1 MSLSSDSP
9 SGQVCNR
16 CGALQTLPDARF
28 CMACGQALDTAS
40 VPDSLP
46 TSKSA
51 LQPATGATVRL
62 PNARGEQ
69 SVVGG
74 TMRLPSSGAIPPSLW
89 WQPHVPGH
97 DDVIAVYVPLRAVVG
112 GWSGAI
118 RDGWRKLDQAWA
130 RDGTSRQVVTFVV
143 EREWFAAPDCA
154 RNMRLFMRIQARS
167 FADEGH
173 TRYGFRYRI
182 GTDPP
187 LEVVDA
193 WWVEADRQ
201 PRRDLPVPQIQV
213 MAPPRVQRVSDYD
226 EKIGAMHP
234 REAELW
240 ARQGQIY
247 GLFRLPN
254 TFQQRTPAGRGLP
267 LLELPDGV
275 VWQRLA
281 SMFRQIYRVQLHKP
295 LRCHASDWQELQ
307 PRMQRDAQGLG
318 LDMET
323 DTVVEWWLDRQGYD
337 SVVFEP
343 PSPQYGRIRTVIAF
357 RRAQIVQLR
366 R

>member
-1 MSLSSDSP
+1 MVLSSDSQSAP
-9 SGQVCNR
+9 VCKH
-16 CGALQTLPDARF
+16 CGAVQTLPDARF
-28 CMACGQALDTAS
+28 CMACGQVLDAAS
-40 VPDSLP
+40 APDPLL
-46 TSKSA
+46 TGKSP
-51 LQPATGATVRL
+51 LQPVTGATVRL

-74 TMRLPSSGAIPPSLW
+74 TMRLPSSGAIPPGLW
-89 WQPHVPGH
+89 WQLDIPGR

-112 GWSGAI
+112 GWSGAL

-130 RDGTSRQVVTFVV
+130 RDGTWRQVVTFVV

-154 RNMRLFMRIQARS
+154 HNMRLCIRIQAQS

-187 LEVVDA
+187 LEVVEA
-193 WWVEADRQ
+193 WWVDADRQ

-226 EKIGAMHP
+226 EKIAVMHP

-240 ARQGQIY
+240 ARQGQIS
-247 GLFRLPN
+247 GVFRLPN
-254 TFQQRTPAGRGLP
+254 TFQQRTPAGRGLV
-267 LLELPDGV
+267 LRELPDGV
-275 VWQRLA
+275 VRQRLA
-281 SMFRQIYRVQLHKP
+281 GMFVRLYRVQSHNP
-295 LRCHASDWQELQ
+295 LRCHAGDWQELQ
-307 PRMQRDAQGLG
+307 PRMQADAQGLG

-323 DTVVEWWLDRQGYD
+323 DAVVEWWLDRQGYD

-357 RRAQIVQLR
+357 RRAQIVRLGR
-366 R
+366 